1 MKHLISLCLLF
12 ALSLTVSAQGFSK
25 SEMKDLKKEAKK
37 YEKDGWKTMPGALS
51 LTDQLARA
59 KRIALEEDEEGN
71 EKWQIGTASSVGSI
85 YDAARMQ
92 AMTLAKIELSSL
104 ITSMITADY
113 LAASENKQLSQ
124 EEAES
129 HVKAALEADG
139 VSMDQELG
147 SPRVI
152 FDAYR
157 KLSNGNVEVTIRV
170 AVPQKRMKEVAN
182 KLLPA
187 INDNL

>member
-12 ALSLTVSAQGFSK
+12 ALSLTVSAQSLPK
-25 SEMKDLKKEAKK
+25 SEMKNLKKEAKK
-37 YEKDGWKTMPGALS
+37 YEKEGWKTMPGALS
-51 LTDQLARA
+51 LADQLARA

-71 EKWQIGTASSVGSI
+71 EKWQIGAASSVGSI

-92 AMTLAKIELSSL
+92 AMSLAKIELSSL

>member
-1 MKHLISLCLLF
+1 MKQLICLCLLF
-12 ALSLTVSAQGFSK
+12 AMSLTVNAQGFSK
-25 SEMKDLKKEAKK
+25 SELKDLKKEAKK
-37 YEKDGWKTMPGALS
+37 YEKEGWKTMPGALS

-59 KRIALEEDEEGN
+59 KRITLEEDEEGN
-71 EKWQIGTASSVGSI
+71 EKWQIGAASSVGSI

-92 AMTLAKIELSSL
+92 AMALAKTELSAL

-113 LAASENKQLSQ
+113 IAAAESKQLSQ

-129 HVKAALEADG
+129 HVKAALESEG

-187 INDNL
+187 VNDNL